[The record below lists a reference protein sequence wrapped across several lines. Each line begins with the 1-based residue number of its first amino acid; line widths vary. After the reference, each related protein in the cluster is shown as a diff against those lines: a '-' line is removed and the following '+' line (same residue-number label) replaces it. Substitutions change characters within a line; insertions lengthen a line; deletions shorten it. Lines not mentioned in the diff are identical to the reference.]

1 MSLCPGL
8 TPLPC
13 DRRIANDGLATGW
26 NKTMAAAAGA
36 TTTSIVLHPGR
47 RELMLG
53 FISKVRVRDVGIS
66 VSWKH

>member
-1 MSLCPGL
+1 
-8 TPLPC
+8 
-13 DRRIANDGLATGW
+13 
-26 NKTMAAAAGA
+26 MAAAAGA

-66 VSWKH
+66 VSWKHYDQALRRLCRSSLAWLA